1 MPSSAGFLSASW
13 NSQGVSTES
22 TGIPVQSP
30 LHALDSEWEWGL
42 CLDEHWGFVLC
53 PQFSSPM
60 KLIPVMQLNSCFF
73 TRGFS
78 VGFYNEH
85 HQFLPQEQ
93 TLGLLGLAVYPE
105 PAVLVYLTAQHW
117 LALSRAQSQSC
128 PKGFHSL
135 GHLNAQVQVVSGI
148 QVRRRI
154 FTSLCL
160 HHL

>member
-93 TLGLLGLAVYPE
+93 TLGLLGLAVTQSRQCWCISLHSTGWLSAGPSPS
-105 PAVLVYLTAQHW
+105 PALREFIPLDT
-117 LALSRAQSQSC
+117 
-128 PKGFHSL
+128 
-135 GHLNAQVQVVSGI
+135 
-148 QVRRRI
+148 
-154 FTSLCL
+154 
-160 HHL
+160 